1 MKLIILIGFSRG
13 LGKALFDSLIG
24 GLKPGE
30 VELLALGRNINNVIK
45 HDGVSYQE
53 ADLLNDDCWDLMS
66 THIPGNIKLLDV
78 FINASVIEPIG
89 MIGNLNTQKLEDAVK
104 VNYISPM
111 KLVNKLISI
120 QNKTNFAMNIF
131 NISSGASSRAI
142 NGWSLYCS
150 TKAALK
156 MFLDVAEIESLDLV
170 SVTHID
176 PGVMDTDM
184 QKTIR
189 SKSSK
194 EMKNVQAFKEL
205 KSTDTLKSPKEAAEE
220 LLSNLGYS

>member
-13 LGKALFDSLIG
+13 LGKALFDSLIV

-45 HDGVSYQE
+45 HDAVSYQE
-53 ADLLNDDCWDLMS
+53 TDLLNDDCWDLIP
-66 THIPGNIKLLDV
+66 TYIPGNIKLLDV

-89 MIGNLNTQKLEDAVK
+89 AIGSLNTEKLEDTVK

-111 KLVNKLISI
+111 KLVNKLIAV
-120 QNKTNFAMNIF
+120 QNKTDFAMQIF

-142 NGWSLYCS
+142 DGWALYCS

-156 MFLDVAEIESLDLV
+156 MFLDVAEIESEGLV

-205 KSTDTLKSPKEAAEE
+205 KSTNTLKSPKEAAKE
-220 LLSNLGYS
+220 LLHRLGFS